1 MKQFSLFIHLMLS
14 VLLFSA
20 CGGKSKS
27 SSVIEAEEAISLR
40 YAENLSL
47 SATEDYTI
55 ARLRNPW
62 DTTRILHTY
71 VLVDKEKS
79 LPADLPE
86 GTLVPLRY
94 AENLSLSATED
105 YTIARLRNPWDTT
118 RILHTYVLVDKE
130 KSLPADLPEG
140 TLVRTPLS
148 KAVVYSSVHCG
159 LLNQIGALKS
169 IGGVCDLKYIKLQEV
184 QDGCRTGSIT
194 DVGNGMNPDIEKIID
209 LHPDAIMLS
218 PFENSGGYG
227 RVEKLNIP
235 IIECADYMETSAL
248 GRAEWMR
255 FYGLLFGEAQKADS
269 LFAEVEKN
277 YNELKALV
285 APLSYAPSVISELKN
300 GSAWYVPGGKS
311 TSARIYADA
320 GANYVFA
327 DNEHSGS
334 VPLAFETVFDKGQ
347 NADFWLIKYNQAIDK
362 TYKELEQDYAPYTGF
377 RAFKER
383 NIYGCNTGKVDFY
396 EDSPFHPDRLLK
408 DLIKIFHPTLL
419 EGYELKYFTKLA
431 E

>member
-1 MKQFSLFIHLMLS
+1 MKQISFFLTFWVT
-14 VLLFSA
+14 VLLLSA
-20 CGGKSKS
+20 CSGKNSTAS
-27 SSVIEAEEAISLR
+27 GSAQGDTIPLHYSA
-40 YAENLSL
+40 NLSL
-47 SATEDYTI
+47 IDYEDYI
-55 ARLRNPW
+55 VAQLRNPW
-62 DTTRILHTY
+62 DTAKILHTY
-71 VLVDKEKS
+71 VLVDKKQP
-79 LPADLPE
+79 LPHELPQ
-86 GTLVPLRY
+86 
-94 AENLSLSATED
+94 
-105 YTIARLRNPWDTT
+105 
-118 RILHTYVLVDKE
+118 
-130 KSLPADLPEG
+130 G

-148 KAVVYSSVHCG
+148 KAVIYSSVHCS
-159 LLNQIGALKS
+159 LLKDFGDLNS
-169 IGGVCDLKYIKLQEV
+169 IGGVCDLKYIKLPEIEE
-184 QDGCRTGSIT
+184 GCRNGTIA
-194 DVGNGMNPDIEKIID
+194 DVGDGMNPNIEKIID
-209 LHPDAIMLS
+209 LHPDAILLS

-227 RVEKLNIP
+227 RVEKLNVP
-235 IIECADYMETSAL
+235 IIECADYMETSSL

-285 APLSYAPSVISELKN
+285 APLSSAPSVISELKN

-327 DNEHSGS
+327 DDEHSGS

>member
-1 MKQFSLFIHLMLS
+1 MKQVILFTF
-14 VLLFSA
+14 LLALLSA

-27 SSVIEAEEAISLR
+27 SSVIEAEKAI
-40 YAENLSL
+40 
-47 SATEDYTI
+47 
-55 ARLRNPW
+55 
-62 DTTRILHTY
+62 
-71 VLVDKEKS
+71 
-79 LPADLPE
+79 
-86 GTLVPLRY
+86 PLRY
-94 AENLSLSATED
+94 AENLNLSATED

-184 QDGCRTGSIT
+184 QDGCRTGSIA

-285 APLSYAPSVISELKN
+285 APLSSAPNVISELKN

-327 DNEHSGS
+327 DDEHSGS
-334 VPLAFETVFDKGQ
+334 VPLAFETVFDKSQ

>member
-1 MKQFSLFIHLMLS
+1 MKQISVFITLWVTVLFL
-14 VLLFSA
+14 SA
-20 CGGKSKS
+20 CGGKSSTVSGSAQGDSIPLHYS
-27 SSVIEAEEAISLR
+27 S
-40 YAENLSL
+40 NLSL
-47 SATEDYTI
+47 IDYEDYI
-55 ARLRNPW
+55 VAQLRNPW
-62 DTTRILHTY
+62 DTTKILHTY
-71 VLVDKEKS
+71 VLVDKKQP
-79 LPADLPE
+79 LPQELPQ
-86 GTLVPLRY
+86 
-94 AENLSLSATED
+94 
-105 YTIARLRNPWDTT
+105 
-118 RILHTYVLVDKE
+118 
-130 KSLPADLPEG
+130 G

-148 KAVVYSSVHCG
+148 KAVIYSSVHCS
-159 LLNQIGALKS
+159 LLKDLGALNS
-169 IGGVCDLKYIKLQEV
+169 IGGVCDLKYIKLPEIEE
-184 QDGCRTGSIT
+184 GCRNGTIT
-194 DVGNGMNPDIEKIID
+194 DVGDGMNPNIERIID
-209 LHPDAIMLS
+209 LHPDAILLS

-227 RVEKLNIP
+227 RVEKLNVP
-235 IIECADYMETSAL
+235 IIECADYMETSSL

-327 DNEHSGS
+327 DDEHSGS

>member
-1 MKQFSLFIHLMLS
+1 MKQVILFTF
-14 VLLFSA
+14 LLALLSA
-20 CGGKSKS
+20 CGGRSKS
-27 SSVIEAEEAISLR
+27 SSVIEAEE
-40 YAENLSL
+40 
-47 SATEDYTI
+47 TI
-55 ARLRNPW
+55 
-62 DTTRILHTY
+62 
-71 VLVDKEKS
+71 
-79 LPADLPE
+79 
-86 GTLVPLRY
+86 PLRY

-184 QDGCRTGSIT
+184 QDGCRTGSIA

-209 LHPDAIMLS
+209 LHPDAIMIS

-327 DNEHSGS
+327 DDEHSGS
-334 VPLAFETVFDKGQ
+334 VPLTFETVFDKGQ

>member
-14 VLLFSA
+14 VLLFSS
-20 CGGKSKS
+20 CGGRSKTA
-27 SSVIEAEEAISLR
+27 SVIEAEKAI
-40 YAENLSL
+40 
-47 SATEDYTI
+47 
-55 ARLRNPW
+55 
-62 DTTRILHTY
+62 
-71 VLVDKEKS
+71 
-79 LPADLPE
+79 
-86 GTLVPLRY
+86 PLRY
-94 AENLSLSATED
+94 AENLNLSATED

-285 APLSYAPSVISELKN
+285 APLSSAPSVISELKN

-327 DNEHSGS
+327 DDEHSGS
-334 VPLAFETVFDKGQ
+334 VPLDFETVFDKGQ

>member
-1 MKQFSLFIHLMLS
+1 MKQVILFIFLLALLS
-14 VLLFSA
+14 S

-27 SSVIEAEEAISLR
+27 SSVIEAEKAI
-40 YAENLSL
+40 
-47 SATEDYTI
+47 
-55 ARLRNPW
+55 
-62 DTTRILHTY
+62 
-71 VLVDKEKS
+71 
-79 LPADLPE
+79 
-86 GTLVPLRY
+86 PLRY

-184 QDGCRTGSIT
+184 QDGCRTGSIA

-209 LHPDAIMLS
+209 LHPDAFMLS

-285 APLSYAPSVISELKN
+285 APLSSAPSVISELKN

-327 DNEHSGS
+327 DDEHSGS
-334 VPLAFETVFDKGQ
+334 VPLTFETVFDKGQ

>member
-1 MKQFSLFIHLMLS
+1 MKQVILFTFLLALLS
-14 VLLFSA
+14 S

-27 SSVIEAEEAISLR
+27 SSVIEAEKAI
-40 YAENLSL
+40 
-47 SATEDYTI
+47 
-55 ARLRNPW
+55 
-62 DTTRILHTY
+62 
-71 VLVDKEKS
+71 
-79 LPADLPE
+79 
-86 GTLVPLRY
+86 PLRY

-184 QDGCRTGSIT
+184 QDGCRTGSIA

-327 DNEHSGS
+327 DDEHSGS

-347 NADFWLIKYNQAIDK
+347 NPDFWLIKYNQAIDK

>member
-14 VLLFSA
+14 VLLLSA
-20 CGGKSKS
+20 CGGRSKT
-27 SSVIEAEEAISLR
+27 SSVIEAEE
-40 YAENLSL
+40 
-47 SATEDYTI
+47 TI
-55 ARLRNPW
+55 
-62 DTTRILHTY
+62 
-71 VLVDKEKS
+71 
-79 LPADLPE
+79 
-86 GTLVPLRY
+86 PLRY

-184 QDGCRTGSIT
+184 QDGCRTGSIA

-255 FYGLLFGEAQKADS
+255 FYGLLFGQAQKADS

-277 YNELKALV
+277 YHELKALV
-285 APLSYAPSVISELKN
+285 APLSSAPSVISELKN

-327 DNEHSGS
+327 ADEHSGS
-334 VPLAFETVFDKGQ
+334 VPLSFETVFDKGQ

>member
-1 MKQFSLFIHLMLS
+1 MKQVILFIF
-14 VLLFSA
+14 LLALLSA

-27 SSVIEAEEAISLR
+27 SSVIEAEKAI
-40 YAENLSL
+40 
-47 SATEDYTI
+47 
-55 ARLRNPW
+55 
-62 DTTRILHTY
+62 
-71 VLVDKEKS
+71 
-79 LPADLPE
+79 
-86 GTLVPLRY
+86 PLRY

-118 RILHTYVLVDKE
+118 RILHTYVLVDKK

-184 QDGCRTGSIT
+184 QDGCRTGSIA

-285 APLSYAPSVISELKN
+285 APLSSAPSVISELKN

-327 DNEHSGS
+327 NDEHSGS
-334 VPLAFETVFDKGQ
+334 VPLAFEAVFDKGQ

>member
-14 VLLFSA
+14 VLLFSS
-20 CGGKSKS
+20 CGGKSKTA
-27 SSVIEAEEAISLR
+27 SVIEAEKAI
-40 YAENLSL
+40 
-47 SATEDYTI
+47 
-55 ARLRNPW
+55 
-62 DTTRILHTY
+62 
-71 VLVDKEKS
+71 
-79 LPADLPE
+79 
-86 GTLVPLRY
+86 PLRY
-94 AENLSLSATED
+94 AENLNLSATED

-285 APLSYAPSVISELKN
+285 APLSSAPSVISELKN

-327 DNEHSGS
+327 DDEHSGS
-334 VPLAFETVFDKGQ
+334 APLAFETVFDKGQ